1 MCDRT
6 CWFYHF
12 RAGGGGVLILLNL
25 LKLSHIGNDMVSIG
39 TGWRQARH
47 GEPGA
52 RDIFLLKNLLSYI
65 SLHLGYD
72 KA

>member
-1 MCDRT
+1 M
-6 CWFYHF
+6 
-12 RAGGGGVLILLNL
+12 LILLNL
-25 LKLSHIGNDMVSIG
+25 LNLSHIGNDMVSIG